1 MSQPLTLDRWQIF
14 FPRSIEGEIARADRH
29 RMKNY
34 SSNSGRSQVSQN
46 LEAEVHD
53 MYDLHRQPS
62 VDQETAKSSIIFERG
77 LLHQPPLREGATEN
91 IVANDAITPLRL
103 EPNRRHSPPAAAI
116 GHRQAPS
123 MSTAYPPAGHVISSA
138 QLSSISQLVK
148 TFKSPFGMSFCGQ

>member
-77 LLHQPPLREGATEN
+77 SLHQPPLREEY